1 VAELARVPNDASFT
15 GDTTVLFVS
24 HRIQIPDSELS
35 WSFARSGGPGGQNVN
50 KVSSKAILDWNIV
63 ATRSLPD
70 EVHQRLLARL
80 KKRITRDGR
89 LQITGQKYRDQ
100 TRNMEDC
107 RQRLIALILTATV
120 APTVRKPTKPTAGA
134 RQRRLT
140 EKRETAA
147 RKQSR
152 RRPGRADAE

>member
-1 VAELARVPNDASFT
+1 
-15 GDTTVLFVS
+15 VLFVS
-24 HRIQIPDSELS
+24 NRIQIPDSELNF
-35 WSFARSGGPGGQNVN
+35 SFARSGGPGGQNVN

-80 KKRITRDGR
+80 RKRITRDGR

-100 TRNMEDC
+100 ARNIEDC
-107 RQRLIALILTATV
+107 RQRLIALILVATV
-120 APTVRKPTKPTAGA
+120 APTVRKPTKPSAGA